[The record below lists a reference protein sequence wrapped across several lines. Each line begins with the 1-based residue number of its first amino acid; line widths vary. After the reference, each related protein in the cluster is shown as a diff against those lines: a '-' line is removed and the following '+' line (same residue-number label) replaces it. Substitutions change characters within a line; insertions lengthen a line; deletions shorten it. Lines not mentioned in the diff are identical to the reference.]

1 MKREE
6 HGEQKS
12 EDFKGSPQK
21 PAPGKEQQDDP
32 GDSGDSGQGE
42 GYAFCSSPIF
52 PKWLPTR
59 RKCVVQQNDTYK
71 EMKVFRQFLLTSG
84 DSVILS

>member
-21 PAPGKEQQDDP
+21 PAAGKEQQADP

-42 GYAFCSSPIF
+42 RRLCILLF
-52 PKWLPTR
+52 PYSMAPRGWHR
-59 RKCVVQQNDTYK
+59 RRPAQIDRECGPQGVTH
-71 EMKVFRQFLLTSG
+71 SC
-84 DSVILS
+84 